1 MTEFSKVREP
11 FPNVYFV
18 LVKSLERRGCLPDDD
33 ESPLTGR
40 PQRMLWRRAI
50 EKPSLE
56 VVGTTQPGNRRIL
69 GGTGAQT
76 RASRLRGTGTGGRGA
91 LASTPERH
99 AGSGQGLTCSSL
111 LFSQGPPRCHW
122 ESSKQDLSPRS
133 SAQCPVLPCFND
145 PFFLAG
151 SPVCTTGAAAQASP
165 KRAARERLSLGAA
178 ASWEGLEPRQGLLPS
193 EDLLSAP
200 LWLLPKPPIKRTG
213 TSARRIPSPSSSTGP
228 RFKIMVSITSTQ
240 ADGQRVRLHLP
251 LRSSLAFL
259 NCKVLPSR
267 WRKPFCSVPCMSS
280 GMPRMLSECASF

>member
-1 MTEFSKVREP
+1 MSQFSKVREP

-18 LVKSLERRGCLPDDD
+18 LAKSLETRGCLPDDG
-33 ESPLTGR
+33 PLTGR

-56 VVGTTQPGNRRIL
+56 VV
-69 GGTGAQT
+69 
-76 RASRLRGTGTGGRGA
+76 
-91 LASTPERH
+91 
-99 AGSGQGLTCSSL
+99 
-111 LFSQGPPRCHW
+111 
-122 ESSKQDLSPRS
+122 DLSPRS

-151 SPVCTTGAAAQASP
+151 SPVCTTLAAAQASP

-178 ASWEGLEPRQGLLPS
+178 ASWEGLEPRQGLLAS

-228 RFKIMVSITSTQ
+228 RFKKMVSITSTQ

-259 NCKVLPSR
+259 DCKVLPSR
-267 WRKPFCSVPCMSS
+267 WRKPFCSVPCMSP
-280 GMPRMLSECASF
+280 GMPRMLSECASP